1 MENTLT
7 LPMFPGSFFSSV
19 EGDKT
24 SIHKNHCSLMIRF
37 WFEKGGLKLKCLK
50 ENHGASGP
58 RSIAKRQ
65 SHLTS
70 ARPVLSS
77 MNL

>member
-7 LPMFPGSFFSSV
+7 LPMFTGSFFFSCV

-24 SIHKNHCSLMIRF
+24 SIHKNHCSLMIHF
-37 WFEKGGLKLKCLK
+37 WFEKGGLKLKCLI

-65 SHLTS
+65 NQSE
-70 ARPVLSS
+70 VI
-77 MNL
+77 